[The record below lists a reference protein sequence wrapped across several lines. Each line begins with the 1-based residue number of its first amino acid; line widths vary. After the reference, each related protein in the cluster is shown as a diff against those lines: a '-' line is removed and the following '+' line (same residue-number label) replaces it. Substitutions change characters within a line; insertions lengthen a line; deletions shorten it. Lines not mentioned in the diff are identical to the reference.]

1 MYQGQHVNPVTG
13 CRYSNIDRIYQ
24 LPRPQPAGNLVLVHL
39 ENAIRRGQTYYEWIA
54 FFFDAN
60 AYADDLKL
68 NATEEV
74 CIQFAHAMC
83 TTIIECTPVHLKY
96 P

>member
-1 MYQGQHVNPVTG
+1 VTSSNLR
-13 CRYSNIDRIYQ
+13 RYSNIDRIYQ

-68 NATEEV
+68 NATDEV
-74 CIQFAHAMC
+74 RTQECAFHVQAKTVSMC
-83 TTIIECTPVHLKY
+83 T
-96 P
+96 

>member
-1 MYQGQHVNPVTG
+1 M
-13 CRYSNIDRIYQ
+13 CRYTNIDRIYQ

-74 CIQFAHAMC
+74 CHCKTASEFDLIDAVLQWTFC
-83 TTIIECTPVHLKY
+83 WG
-96 P
+96 